1 MNTQLLI
8 VGVVAAVVVAA
19 IAWWYTRNR
28 RRAHLR
34 ARFGHEYVRVVQET
48 GNASKAEAML
58 EHREQRVAKMHIR
71 PLTSEESH
79 QYGEAWRR
87 VQSRFVDDPKGAVME
102 ADKLITEVMS
112 ARGYPMSDWD
122 QRVADISVDH
132 PMVCERY
139 RAGHEIFLKHER
151 GQATTEDLRTA
162 MVDYRQLFDELV
174 GPARQSE
181 VREWQRRAG

>member
-1 MNTQLLI
+1 MNTQVFI
-8 VGVVAAVVVAA
+8 VAVIAAVVVVA
-19 IAWWYTRNR
+19 IAWWYTQNR

-34 ARFGHEYVRVVQET
+34 ARFGDEYARAVQET

-58 EHREQRVAKMHIR
+58 EHRERRVARMNIR
-71 PLTSEESH
+71 PLTSEESS

-87 VQSRFVDDPKGAVME
+87 VQSRFVDDPKGAVTE
-102 ADKLITEVMS
+102 ADRLITEVMS

-132 PMVCERY
+132 PMVCDRY
-139 RAGHEIFLKHER
+139 RAGHEVFLKHER

-181 VREWQRRAG
+181 TRERQRRAG